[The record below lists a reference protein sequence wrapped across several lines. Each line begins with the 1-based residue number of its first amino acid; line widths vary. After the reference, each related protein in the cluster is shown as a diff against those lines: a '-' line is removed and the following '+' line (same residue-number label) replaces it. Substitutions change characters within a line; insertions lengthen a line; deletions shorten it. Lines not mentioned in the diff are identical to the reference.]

1 MLFRVAWDDPSST
14 SLVYGLNEEKYQRW
28 SLM

>member
-1 MLFRVAWDDPSST
+1 MLFRVAWDHPSST
-14 SLVYGLNEEKYQRW
+14 SLAYGLDEEKYQRW